1 MGFLQDAIS
10 KLTFKVQAAN
20 VIDANT
26 TFQWYESRLEN
37 SPKTTKDRIFLEYD
51 IVTANPPISAADL
64 ITLTSSGGALY
75 NIVSNDYENAAGT
88 PIYHQLTQGTNGNDT
103 TYVSY
108 DNPAD
113 RGSDRKNNW
122 INPSSVPVNGIPVP
136 YYTIGIYYLVGTT
149 YTQLQATDAAST
161 SGLKEVGWVWNYD
174 QGLLLL
180 STDAI
185 TFLKAANAGVMP
197 DLYVRG
203 WRYIGETGVGTG
215 GDKYADCTTQ
225 TITVPVTTPS
235 ISLTIGIGLSWQ
247 GGQSIRLTSGSS
259 LILGTVTSYD
269 TLSGAIVIA
278 VTSSSGSTTTSAKWC
293 IAIGGSGGS
302 IELEI
307 FDYEDDPNTGVPV
320 GLTSLTTSL
329 EGLQIPTN
337 TSGGGLLATASSGNT
352 NIIELN
358 TIFDTQIAPATNSQA
373 VGGISS
379 TETALSLSKLS
390 FTELFNKLLFPTLL
404 PVYFRPTLTLAI
416 KTITPG
422 LPAGATHYQPNTS
435 LTAELVTE
443 FVKKDSGGIGG
454 SILTVLNTSTP
465 VSTVAT
471 TSGQATALPDQFG
484 YVNSNIPNTT
494 NTIVAEANFNSST
507 PTTTQS
513 ASDVFTSNVGWSD
526 GAFNKDSTGQPDTR
540 PAQVPASAQVDN
552 PISGIAGN
560 SYNSNPRSVQSCY
573 PWYYFYTQGKL
584 SVVDAVLEI
593 NSGSGSSYNIVVN
606 QKTSSGDLVIDN
618 YTPSQGPVFTVVAY
632 PFLQNSSAFPVKTRY
647 FLNSLNQNAITNL
660 FDPVVQVFINPT
672 NAPWYQPAGN
682 GIVYRMHIS
691 TQVQSS
697 NITPLILKNQ

>member
-26 TFQWYESRLEN
+26 NFQWYESVLEN
-37 SPKTTKDRIFLEYD
+37 SPKITKNRIFLEYD
-51 IVTANPPISAADL
+51 IVTANPPTSTANL

-75 NIVSNDYENAAGT
+75 NIVSNDYENAGT
-88 PIYHQLTQGTNGNDT
+88 PIYHKLTQATNGNDT
-103 TYVSY
+103 TYVAYS
-108 DNPAD
+108 DPAD
-113 RGSDRKNNW
+113 RSSDRKNNW

-136 YYTIGIYYLVGTT
+136 YYTIEIYYLVGTT
-149 YTQLQATDAAST
+149 YTQLQATDASST

-185 TFLKAANAGVMP
+185 NFLKAANAGAMP

-225 TITVPVTTPS
+225 TITVPVTTQS
-235 ISLTIGIGLSWQ
+235 ISLTISIGLSWQ
-247 GGQSIRLTSGSS
+247 GGQSIRLTSGSN

-302 IELEI
+302 IELEM
-307 FDYEDDPNTGVPV
+307 FDYEPDPNTGAPI

-358 TIFDTQIAPATNSQA
+358 TIFDTQVAPATNSQA

-379 TETALSLSKLS
+379 TETASSLSTLS

-404 PVYFRPTLTLAI
+404 PVYFRPTLTLGF
-416 KTITPG
+416 KKITPG
-422 LPAGATHYQPNTS
+422 LPTGATHYQPNTS

-471 TSGQATALPDQFG
+471 TSGQAAALPDQFG

-513 ASDVFTSNVGWSD
+513 VSDVFTSNVGWTD
-526 GAFNKDSTGQPDTR
+526 GAVNKDSTGQPDTR

-552 PISGIAGN
+552 PISAIAGN
-560 SYNSNPRSVQSCY
+560 SYNSNQTSVQSCY
-573 PWYYFYTQGKL
+573 PWYYFYTPGKL
-584 SVVDAVLEI
+584 AVVDAVNEI
-593 NSGSGSSYNIVVN
+593 NSGGASSYNIVVN

-647 FLNSLNQNAITNL
+647 FLNSLNQNVITNL

-691 TQVQSS
+691 TQIQSS